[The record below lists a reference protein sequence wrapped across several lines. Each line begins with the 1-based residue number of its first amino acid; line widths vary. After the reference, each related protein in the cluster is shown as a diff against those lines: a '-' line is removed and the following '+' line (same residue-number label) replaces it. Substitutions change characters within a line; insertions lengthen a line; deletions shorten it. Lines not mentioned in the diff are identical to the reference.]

1 MKKAFAEALAALAP
15 DPKCWL
21 LTGDLGFNLLE
32 DLRDIMGPRFVNC
45 GVAEQNMAGVAAGL
59 AAEGM
64 RVFVYGI
71 GPFCYARPYEQ
82 LRNDLAMTGLPVC
95 LAANGG
101 GYFYGS
107 LGPSHHAL
115 EDCAAMNAI
124 GLKALVPAFAGD
136 ITPMLAAHAALPIY
150 LRLGR
155 ERLLKQS
162 PISPCAPYAP
172 YAPWRCLLSGERGAL
187 AALGPLAGA
196 ALAALAPC
204 PAKDRPAVWAVTEMP
219 PPKAP
224 PEFCRAARQGPLYIF
239 EDHVASGGLGMQLIH
254 ALALE
259 GALPEPGGP
268 APADAGATL
277 EGAAP
282 ALARELTRRIV
293 HRHALGYPS
302 GRYGSEDFHH
312 KECGLDEKSIRDLT
326 VR

>member
-1 MKKAFAEALAALAP
+1 
-15 DPKCWL
+15 
-21 LTGDLGFNLLE
+21 
-32 DLRDIMGPRFVNC
+32 
-45 GVAEQNMAGVAAGL
+45 MAGVAAGL

-82 LRNDLAMTGLPVC
+82 LRNNLAMTGLPVC

-101 GYFYGS
+101 GYFYGC

-136 ITPMLAAHAALPIY
+136 IAPMLASHAALPIY

-155 ERLLKQS
+155 ERRPKGV
-162 PISPCAPYAP
+162 PVPA
-172 YAPWRCLLSGERGAL
+172 YAPWRCLLNGGRGAL

-196 ALAALAPC
+196 ALTALAPC
-204 PAKDRPAVWAVTEMP
+204 PEKDRPSVWAVTEMP

-239 EDHVASGGLGMQLIH
+239 EDHVASGGLGMQLLY

-259 GALPEPGGP
+259 GALPEPGGS
-268 APADAGATL
+268 APAHAGAGRTP

-282 ALARELTRRIV
+282 AHAKGLPRRIV

-312 KECGLDEKSIRDLT
+312 KECGLDQETMRALAFT
-326 VR
+326 RL